1 MSITWDLWKTNMVLQ
16 LSKGERTNME
26 TSRNASW
33 KDFSK
38 QQPNN
43 LHIPQGKKKDTKQ
56 KKWNKTNKPQLKKK
70 EKKEK
75 RKHNIKIMCYL

>member
-43 LHIPQGKKKDTKQ
+43 LHIPQGKKKRHKTEKMKQ
-56 KKWNKTNKPQLKKK
+56 NKQTPIKKK
-70 EKKEK
+70 RKKEK

>member
-1 MSITWDLWKTNMVLQ
+1 MK
-16 LSKGERTNME
+16 

-43 LHIPQGKKKDTKQ
+43 LHIPQGKKKQQQKPEKQ
-56 KKWNKTNKPQLKKK
+56 NYKQTKPQ
-70 EKKEK
+70 
-75 RKHNIKIMCYL
+75 